1 MMQQA
6 ETKSDLTRRIFL
18 GAGTAAAVVAFLR
31 LHRGPTHVEARDITP
46 KTIQIVDFS
55 DTGKPL
61 GPVSVQTIVKP
72 DSEWQKQLSSSS
84 YNVTRLASTEY
95 AYSGKYAESHEKGLY
110 RCICCAT
117 ALFSS
122 DTKFDSGTGW
132 PSFYQIIAK
141 ENVSE
146 IPDSTYGAERTAV
159 SCARCDAHL
168 GHVFNDGPDP
178 TGLRYC
184 MNSVSLNFI
193 KFA

>member
-1 MMQQA
+1 MTEQD
-6 ETKSDLTRRIFL
+6 ENKSYLTRRIFL

-31 LHRGPTHVEARDITP
+31 LHRGPRHVEAKDTTP
-46 KTIQIVDFS
+46 RTIQIVDFS
-55 DTGKPL
+55 NAGKRL
-61 GPVSVQTIVKP
+61 GLISVSTIVKP